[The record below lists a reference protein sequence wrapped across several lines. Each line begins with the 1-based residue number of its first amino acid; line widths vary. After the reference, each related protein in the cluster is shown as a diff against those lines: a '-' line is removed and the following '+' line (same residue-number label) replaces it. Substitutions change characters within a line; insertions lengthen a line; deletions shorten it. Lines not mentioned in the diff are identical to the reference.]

1 MASIQGWGRDTWG
14 SGAWSEY
21 STISVT
27 GQQATATV
35 GTGFSVITHQV
46 ISVTGQSATGS
57 VGNATGTGIAEV
69 NPTGNEATSTVGDP
83 LINSGHVIFVTG
95 QEATSTL
102 GDTTES
108 VTMTTGWNRDTD
120 INTGASIGWGQQQ
133 WGAEGL
139 SHSVT
144 GQEATV
150 STSGVQEARGNAD
163 ISPDSQVGTFTI
175 GPYSIS
181 GDGNTTIAVAPE
193 HELDA
198 ELGTDYT
205 INIFID
211 AATTGQSATASVGT
225 AIAPALAMPTG
236 VSATGSLGD
245 DAQET
250 VYSVTGQSATVS
262 IGDYGISGGSSYQ
275 VTGNKL
281 TSSVGSLRI
290 TNWSVIDDSQNAD
303 WKNVS
308 LAA

>member
-120 INTGASIGWGQQQ
+120 INTGASIGWGEQQ

-193 HELDA
+193 HDMDA
-198 ELGTDYT
+198 DVGSTT
-205 INIFID
+205 VIIFFD
-211 AATTGQSATASVGT
+211 AATTGVSADADVGT
-225 AIAPALAMPTG
+225 VIAPALAMPTG
-236 VSATGSLGD
+236 VEAEADVGDATTSS
-245 DAQET
+245 T
-250 VYSVTGQSATVS
+250 YNVTGIEATVS
-262 IGDYGISGGSSYQ
+262 IGDYGVSGGSSYQ
-275 VTGNKL
+275 VTGNQL

>member
-14 SGAWSEY
+14 CGAWSEY

-27 GQQATATV
+27 GQQANGSI
-35 GTGFSVITHQV
+35 GTGFSVVTSQV
-46 ISVTGQSATGS
+46 ISVTGQGANANVGTATAGGYATVS
-57 VGNATGTGIAEV
+57 VTGQRANANVGNA
-69 NPTGNEATSTVGDP
+69 

-108 VTMTTGWNRDTD
+108 ATMTTGWNRDTD

-139 SHSVT
+139 SNSVT
-144 GQEATV
+144 GVEAEAD
-150 STSGVQEARGNAD
+150 TSGVQSATGNAD
-163 ISPDSQVGTFTI
+163 ISADSQVGTFTI

-193 HELDA
+193 HEMDA
-198 ELGTDYT
+198 DVGSITV
-205 INIFID
+205 NIFID
-211 AATTGQSATASVGT
+211 AATTGVSADADVGT
-225 AIAPALAMPTG
+225 VIAPALAMPTG
-236 VSATGSLGD
+236 VEAEADVGDATTSS
-245 DAQET
+245 T
-250 VYSVTGQSATVS
+250 YNVTGIEATVS
-262 IGDYGISGGSSYQ
+262 IGDYGVSGGSSYQ
-275 VTGNKL
+275 VTGNQL

-290 TNWSVIDDSQNAD
+290 TNWSVIDDSQTAD

>member
-150 STSGVQEARGNAD
+150 STSGVQEARVNAD

-181 GDGNTTIAVAPE
+181 GDGNTTISVAP
-193 HELDA
+193 
-198 ELGTDYT
+198 
-205 INIFID
+205 
-211 AATTGQSATASVGT
+211 
-225 AIAPALAMPTG
+225 
-236 VSATGSLGD
+236 
-245 DAQET
+245 
-250 VYSVTGQSATVS
+250 
-262 IGDYGISGGSSYQ
+262 
-275 VTGNKL
+275 
-281 TSSVGSLRI
+281 
-290 TNWSVIDDSQNAD
+290 
-303 WKNVS
+303 
-308 LAA
+308 

>member
-69 NPTGNEATSTVGDP
+69 SPTGNEATATVGTP

-120 INTGASIGWGQQQ
+120 INTGSSIGWGNQQ

-139 SHSVT
+139 SNSVT
-144 GQEATV
+144 GEEATAD
-150 STSGVQEARGNAD
+150 TSGVQAARGNAD
-163 ISPDSQVGTFTI
+163 ISADSQVGTFSI

-193 HELDA
+193 HEMDA
-198 ELGTDYT
+198 DVGTGTT
-205 INIFID
+205 INIFIEAAVTGIEAD
-211 AATTGQSATASVGT
+211 ADLGT
-225 AIAPALAMPTG
+225 VIAPALAMPTG
-236 VSATGSLGD
+236 S
-245 DAQET
+245 
-250 VYSVTGQSATVS
+250 
-262 IGDYGISGGSSYQ
+262 
-275 VTGNKL
+275 
-281 TSSVGSLRI
+281 
-290 TNWSVIDDSQNAD
+290 
-303 WKNVS
+303 
-308 LAA
+308 

>member
-193 HELDA
+193 HEMDA
-198 ELGTDYT
+198 DVGSITV
-205 INIFID
+205 NIFID
-211 AATTGQSATASVGT
+211 AATTGVSADADVGT
-225 AIAPALAMPTG
+225 VIAPALAMPTG
-236 VSATGSLGD
+236 VEAEADVGDATTSS
-245 DAQET
+245 T
-250 VYSVTGQSATVS
+250 YNVTGIEATVS
-262 IGDYGISGGSSYQ
+262 IGDYGVSGGSSYQ
-275 VTGNKL
+275 VTGNQL

-290 TNWSVIDDSQNAD
+290 TNWSVIDDSQTAD

>member
-27 GQQATATV
+27 GQQANGSI
-35 GTGFSVITHQV
+35 GTGFSVVTSQV
-46 ISVTGQSATGS
+46 ISVTGQGANANVGTATAGGYATVS
-57 VGNATGTGIAEV
+57 VTGQRANANVGNA
-69 NPTGNEATSTVGDP
+69 

-108 VTMTTGWNRDTD
+108 ATMTTGWNRDTD

-139 SHSVT
+139 SNSVT
-144 GQEATV
+144 GVEAEAD
-150 STSGVQEARGNAD
+150 TSGVQSATGNAD
-163 ISPDSQVGTFTI
+163 ISADSQVGTFTI

-193 HELDA
+193 HEMDA
-198 ELGTDYT
+198 DVGSITV
-205 INIFID
+205 NIFID
-211 AATTGQSATASVGT
+211 AATTGVSADADVGT
-225 AIAPALAMPTG
+225 VIAPALAMPTG
-236 VSATGSLGD
+236 VEAEADVGNATQS
-245 DAQET
+245 T
-250 VYSVTGQSATVS
+250 TYNVTGIEATVS
-262 IGDYGISGGSSYQ
+262 IGDYGVSGGSSYQ
-275 VTGNKL
+275 VTGNQL

-290 TNWSVIDDSQNAD
+290 TNWSVIDDSQTAD

>member
-1 MASIQGWGRDTWG
+1 MASVQGWGRDTWG

-27 GQQATATV
+27 GQQATATI
-35 GTGFSVITHQV
+35 GNGYSVITSQV
-46 ISVTGQSATGS
+46 ISVTGQPATAS
-57 VGNATGTGIAEV
+57 VGDGTAGGYATVSVTGEQ
-69 NPTGNEATSTVGDP
+69 ATITVGDP

-95 QEATSTL
+95 QQATSSL

-120 INTGASIGWGQQQ
+120 INTGSAIGWGDQQ

-139 SHSVT
+139 SNSVT
-144 GQEATV
+144 GQQATA
-150 STSGVQEARGNAD
+150 STNDVQSATGDSNVTAD
-163 ISPDSQVGTFTI
+163 SLVATFTL
-175 GPYSIS
+175 GSYSIS
-181 GDGNTTIAVAPE
+181 GDSSMTIVAAPE

-198 ELGTDYT
+198 ELGTGYT

-211 AATTGQSATASVGT
+211 AAATGVSATASVGT

-236 VSATGSLGD
+236 VSATAGLGD
-245 DAQET
+245 ATQET
-250 VYSVTGQSATVS
+250 VYVVTGVSATSAV
-262 IGDYGISGGSSYQ
+262 GDAGTSGGSSYQ

-290 TNWSVIDDSQNAD
+290 TNWSVIDDSQTAD

>member
-27 GQQATATV
+27 GQQANGSI
-35 GTGFSVITHQV
+35 GTGFSVVTSQV
-46 ISVTGQSATGS
+46 ISVTGQGANANVGTATAGGYATVS
-57 VGNATGTGIAEV
+57 VTGQRANANVGNA
-69 NPTGNEATSTVGDP
+69 

-108 VTMTTGWNRDTD
+108 ATMTTGWNRDTD

-139 SHSVT
+139 SNSVT
-144 GQEATV
+144 GVEAEAD
-150 STSGVQEARGNAD
+150 TSGVQSATGNAD
-163 ISPDSQVGTFTI
+163 ISADAQVGTFTI

-193 HELDA
+193 HEMDA
-198 ELGTDYT
+198 DVGSITV
-205 INIFID
+205 NIFID
-211 AATTGQSATASVGT
+211 AATTGVSADADVGT
-225 AIAPALAMPTG
+225 VIAPALAMPTG
-236 VSATGSLGD
+236 VEAEADVGDATTSS
-245 DAQET
+245 T
-250 VYSVTGQSATVS
+250 YNVTGIEATVS
-262 IGDYGISGGSSYQ
+262 IGDYGVSGGSSYQ
-275 VTGNKL
+275 VTGNQL

-290 TNWSVIDDSQNAD
+290 TNWSVIDDSQTAD

>member
-27 GQQATATV
+27 GQQANGSI
-35 GTGFSVITHQV
+35 GTGFSVVTSQV
-46 ISVTGQSATGS
+46 ISVTGQGANANVGTATAGGYATVS
-57 VGNATGTGIAEV
+57 VTGQRANANVGNA
-69 NPTGNEATSTVGDP
+69 

-108 VTMTTGWNRDTD
+108 ATMTTGWNRDTD

-139 SHSVT
+139 SNSVT
-144 GQEATV
+144 GVEAEAD
-150 STSGVQEARGNAD
+150 TSGVQSATGNAD
-163 ISPDSQVGTFTI
+163 ISADSQVGTFTI

-193 HELDA
+193 HEMDA
-198 ELGTDYT
+198 DVGSITV
-205 INIFID
+205 NIFID
-211 AATTGQSATASVGT
+211 AATTGVSADADVGT
-225 AIAPALAMPTG
+225 VIAPALAMPTG
-236 VSATGSLGD
+236 VEAEADVGDATTSS
-245 DAQET
+245 T
-250 VYSVTGQSATVS
+250 YNVTGIEATVS
-262 IGDYGISGGSSYQ
+262 IGDYGVSGGSSYQ
-275 VTGNKL
+275 VTGNQL

-290 TNWSVIDDSQNAD
+290 TNWSVIDDSQTAD

>member
-27 GQQATATV
+27 GQQANGSI
-35 GTGFSVITHQV
+35 GTGFSVVTSQV
-46 ISVTGQSATGS
+46 ISVTGQGANANVGTATAGGYATVS
-57 VGNATGTGIAEV
+57 VTGQRANANVGNA
-69 NPTGNEATSTVGDP
+69 

-245 DAQET
+245 VAQET

>member
-21 STISVT
+21 SPISVT

-139 SHSVT
+139 SNSVT
-144 GQEATV
+144 GVEAEAD
-150 STSGVQEARGNAD
+150 TSGVQSATGNAD
-163 ISPDSQVGTFTI
+163 ISADSQVGTFTI

-193 HELDA
+193 HEMDA
-198 ELGTDYT
+198 DVGSITV
-205 INIFID
+205 NIFID
-211 AATTGQSATASVGT
+211 AATTGVSADADVGT
-225 AIAPALAMPTG
+225 VIAPALAMPTG
-236 VSATGSLGD
+236 VEAEADVGDATTSS
-245 DAQET
+245 T
-250 VYSVTGQSATVS
+250 YNVTGIEATVS
-262 IGDYGISGGSSYQ
+262 IGDYGVSGGSSYQ
-275 VTGNKL
+275 VTGNQL

-290 TNWSVIDDSQNAD
+290 TNWSVIDDSQTAD

>member
-27 GQQATATV
+27 GQQANGCI
-35 GTGFSVITHQV
+35 GTGFSVVTSQV
-46 ISVTGQSATGS
+46 ISVTGQGANANVGTATAGGYATVS
-57 VGNATGTGIAEV
+57 VTGQRANANVGNA
-69 NPTGNEATSTVGDP
+69 

-108 VTMTTGWNRDTD
+108 ATMTTGWNRDTD

-139 SHSVT
+139 SNSVT
-144 GQEATV
+144 GVEAEAD
-150 STSGVQEARGNAD
+150 TSGVQSATGNAD
-163 ISPDSQVGTFTI
+163 ISADSQVGTFTI

-193 HELDA
+193 HEMDA
-198 ELGTDYT
+198 DVGSITV
-205 INIFID
+205 NIFID
-211 AATTGQSATASVGT
+211 AATTGVSADADVGT
-225 AIAPALAMPTG
+225 VIAPALAMPTG
-236 VSATGSLGD
+236 VEAEADVGDATTSS
-245 DAQET
+245 T
-250 VYSVTGQSATVS
+250 YNVTGIEATVS
-262 IGDYGISGGSSYQ
+262 IGDYGVSGGSSYQ
-275 VTGNKL
+275 VTGNQL

-290 TNWSVIDDSQNAD
+290 TNWSVIDDSQTAD

>member
-27 GQQATATV
+27 GQQANGSI
-35 GTGFSVITHQV
+35 GTGFSVVTSQV
-46 ISVTGQSATGS
+46 ISVTGQGANANVGTATAGGYATVS
-57 VGNATGTGIAEV
+57 VTGQTANANVGNA
-69 NPTGNEATSTVGDP
+69 

-108 VTMTTGWNRDTD
+108 ATMTTGWNRDTD

-139 SHSVT
+139 SNSVT
-144 GQEATV
+144 GVEAEAD
-150 STSGVQEARGNAD
+150 TSGVQSATGNAD
-163 ISPDSQVGTFTI
+163 ISADSQVGTFTI

-193 HELDA
+193 HEMDA
-198 ELGTDYT
+198 DVGSITV
-205 INIFID
+205 NIFID
-211 AATTGQSATASVGT
+211 AATTGVSADADVGT
-225 AIAPALAMPTG
+225 VIAPALAMPTG
-236 VSATGSLGD
+236 VEAEADVGNATQS
-245 DAQET
+245 T
-250 VYSVTGQSATVS
+250 TYNVTGIEATVS
-262 IGDYGISGGSSYQ
+262 IGDYGVSGGSSYQ
-275 VTGNKL
+275 VTGNQL

-290 TNWSVIDDSQNAD
+290 TNWSVIDDSQTAD

>member
-27 GQQATATV
+27 GQQANGSI
-35 GTGFSVITHQV
+35 GTGFSVVTSQV
-46 ISVTGQSATGS
+46 ISVTGQGANANVGTATAGGYATVS
-57 VGNATGTGIAEV
+57 VTGQTANANVGNA
-69 NPTGNEATSTVGDP
+69 

-108 VTMTTGWNRDTD
+108 ATMTTGWNRDTD

-139 SHSVT
+139 SNSVT
-144 GQEATV
+144 GVEAEAD
-150 STSGVQEARGNAD
+150 TSGVQSATGNAD
-163 ISPDSQVGTFTI
+163 ISADSQVGTFTI

-193 HELDA
+193 HEMDA
-198 ELGTDYT
+198 DVGSITV
-205 INIFID
+205 NIFID
-211 AATTGQSATASVGT
+211 AATTGVSADADVGT
-225 AIAPALAMPTG
+225 VIAPALAMPTG
-236 VSATGSLGD
+236 VEAEADVGDATTSS
-245 DAQET
+245 T
-250 VYSVTGQSATVS
+250 YNVTGIEATVS
-262 IGDYGISGGSSYQ
+262 IGDYGVSGGSSYQ
-275 VTGNKL
+275 VTGNQL

-290 TNWSVIDDSQNAD
+290 TNWSVIDDSQTAD

>member
-14 SGAWSEY
+14 AGAWSEY
-21 STISVT
+21 TTISVT

-69 NPTGNEATSTVGDP
+69 NPTGNEPTSTVGDP
-83 LINSGHVIFVTG
+83 IINSGHVIFVTG

-163 ISPDSQVGTFTI
+163 ISHDSQDGTFTI

-193 HELDA
+193 HEMDA
-198 ELGTDYT
+198 DVGSITV
-205 INIFID
+205 NIFID
-211 AATTGQSATASVGT
+211 AATTGVSADADVGT
-225 AIAPALAMPTG
+225 VIAPALAMPTG
-236 VSATGSLGD
+236 VEAEADVGDATTSS
-245 DAQET
+245 T
-250 VYSVTGQSATVS
+250 YNVTGIEATVS
-262 IGDYGISGGSSYQ
+262 IGDY
-275 VTGNKL
+275 
-281 TSSVGSLRI
+281 
-290 TNWSVIDDSQNAD
+290 
-303 WKNVS
+303 
-308 LAA
+308 

>member
-27 GQQATATV
+27 GQQANGSI
-35 GTGFSVITHQV
+35 GTGFSVVTSQV
-46 ISVTGQSATGS
+46 ISVTGQGANANVGTATAGGYATVS
-57 VGNATGTGIAEV
+57 VTGQRANANVGNA
-69 NPTGNEATSTVGDP
+69 

-108 VTMTTGWNRDTD
+108 ATMTTGWNRDTD

-139 SHSVT
+139 SNSVT
-144 GQEATV
+144 GVEAEAD
-150 STSGVQEARGNAD
+150 TSGVQSATGNGD
-163 ISPDSQVGTFTI
+163 ISADSQVGTFTI

-181 GDGNTTIAVAPE
+181 GDGNTTNAVAPE
-193 HELDA
+193 HEMDA
-198 ELGTDYT
+198 DVGSITV
-205 INIFID
+205 NIFID
-211 AATTGQSATASVGT
+211 AATTGVSADADVGT
-225 AIAPALAMPTG
+225 VIAPALAMPTG
-236 VSATGSLGD
+236 VEAEADVGDATTSS
-245 DAQET
+245 T
-250 VYSVTGQSATVS
+250 YNVTGIEATVS
-262 IGDYGISGGSSYQ
+262 IGDYGVSGGSSYQ
-275 VTGNKL
+275 VTGNQL

-290 TNWSVIDDSQNAD
+290 TNWSVIDDSQTAD